1 MGSDRDED
9 RSTSPAGLL
18 KCLCMVAEEAAAL
31 RLPLTLAALR
41 EAIEACVVEGRVEP
55 PGAVAGA
62 APEDADARAP
72 VVLH

>member
-55 PGAVAGA
+55 PGAAGA